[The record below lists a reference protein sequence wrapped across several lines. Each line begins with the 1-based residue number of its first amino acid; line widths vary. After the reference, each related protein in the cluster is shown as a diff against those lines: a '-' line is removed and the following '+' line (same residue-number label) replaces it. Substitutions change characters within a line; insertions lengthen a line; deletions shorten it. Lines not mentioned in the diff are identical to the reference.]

1 MDEFIKIVI
10 LGIVQGITEFLPISS
25 NAHLI
30 MLERL
35 LDYHNHNE
43 ILNLVFHL
51 GSLLAIITY
60 FFSELLGLLKK
71 PKMIFNIITATIP
84 VIIVGYFVYKY
95 RLINYGYFSIK
106 IIAVTS
112 IIFGILLFISDKI
125 SHSKTLYKDL
135 NLKSSLVIGLF
146 QIISLIPGVSRSG
159 ITLTAGRFLGYS
171 RFEAAKFSF
180 FLSIPTTAGACFLGI
195 VDLIKTN
202 NSDLNYIAIV
212 AFISSF
218 LSSYLTIKL
227 FLSFISK
234 FNLNIFIYYRIILGI
249 LILLFLYRIT

>member
-1 MDEFIKIVI
+1 MDELIKIII
-10 LGIVQGITEFLPISS
+10 LGIVQGIAEFLPISS

-30 MLERL
+30 MVEQL

-71 PKMIFNIITATIP
+71 PKMIFNIIAATIP
-84 VIIVGYFVYKY
+84 VIIIGYFVHKF
-95 RLINYGYFSIK
+95 RLINYEYFSIK
-106 IIAVTS
+106 IIAITLIV
-112 IIFGILLFISDKI
+112 FGIILFISDKI
-125 SHSKTLYKDL
+125 NHSKILYKDL
-135 NLKSSLVIGLF
+135 NLKSSLIIGLF

-180 FLSIPTTAGACFLGI
+180 FLSIPTTAGACFLG
-195 VDLIKTN
+195 VLDLIKTN
-202 NSDLNYIAIV
+202 NSDLNYIAIIG
-212 AFISSF
+212 FITSF
-218 LSSYLTIKL
+218 LSSYLTIKF

-234 FNLNIFIYYRIILGI
+234 FNLNIFIYYRIILGVFI
-249 LILLFLYRIT
+249 LSFL

>member
-1 MDEFIKIVI
+1 MDELIKIII
-10 LGIVQGITEFLPISS
+10 LGIVQGIAEFLPISS

-30 MLERL
+30 MVEQL

-60 FFSELLGLLKK
+60 FFTELLGLLKK

-84 VIIVGYFVYKY
+84 VIIVGYFVHKF
-95 RLINYGYFSIK
+95 RLINYEYFSIK
-106 IIAVTS
+106 IIAITLIV
-112 IIFGILLFISDKI
+112 FGIILFISDKI
-125 SHSKTLYKDL
+125 NHSKILYKDL
-135 NLKSSLVIGLF
+135 NLKSSSIIGLF

-180 FLSIPTTAGACFLGI
+180 FLSIPTTAGACFLG
-195 VDLIKTN
+195 VLDLIKTN
-202 NSDLNYIAIV
+202 NSDLNYIAII
-212 AFISSF
+212 AFITSF
-218 LSSYLTIKL
+218 LSSFFTIKF
-227 FLSFISK
+227 FLAFISK
-234 FNLNIFIYYRIILGI
+234 FNLNIFIYYRIILGVF
-249 LILLFLYRIT
+249 ILLFL

>member
-1 MDEFIKIVI
+1 MDELIKIII
-10 LGIVQGITEFLPISS
+10 LGIVQGVAEFLPISS

-30 MLERL
+30 MVEQL

-71 PKMIFNIITATIP
+71 PKMIFNIIAATIP
-84 VIIVGYFVYKY
+84 VIIVGYFVHKF
-95 RLINYGYFSIK
+95 RLINYEYFSIK
-106 IIAVTS
+106 IIAITLIV
-112 IIFGILLFISDKI
+112 FGIILFISDKI
-125 SHSKTLYKDL
+125 NHSKILYKDL
-135 NLKSSLVIGLF
+135 NIKSSLIIGLF

-180 FLSIPTTAGACFLGI
+180 FLSIPTTAGACFLG
-195 VDLIKTN
+195 VLDLIKTN
-202 NSDLNYIAIV
+202 NSDLNYIAII
-212 AFISSF
+212 AFITSF
-218 LSSYLTIKL
+218 LSFYQYQQLL
-227 FLSFISK
+227 ERVFLGS
-234 FNLNIFIYYRIILGI
+234 
-249 LILLFLYRIT
+249 

>member
-71 PKMIFNIITATIP
+71 PKMIFNIIAATIP

-112 IIFGILLFISDKI
+112 IILEFFYL
-125 SHSKTLYKDL
+125 
-135 NLKSSLVIGLF
+135 LVIKL
-146 QIISLIPGVSRSG
+146 VTRKH
-159 ITLTAGRFLGYS
+159 Y
-171 RFEAAKFSF
+171 
-180 FLSIPTTAGACFLGI
+180 
-195 VDLIKTN
+195 IK
-202 NSDLNYIAIV
+202 
-212 AFISSF
+212 
-218 LSSYLTIKL
+218 
-227 FLSFISK
+227 
-234 FNLNIFIYYRIILGI
+234 I
-249 LILLFLYRIT
+249 LI

>member
-1 MDEFIKIVI
+1 VDELIKIII
-10 LGIVQGITEFLPISS
+10 LGIVQGIAEFLPISS

-30 MLERL
+30 MVEQL

-51 GSLLAIITY
+51 GSLLAIIIY

-71 PKMIFNIITATIP
+71 PKMIFNIIVATIP
-84 VIIVGYFVYKY
+84 VIIVGYFVHKF
-95 RLINYGYFSIK
+95 RLLNYEYFSIK
-106 IIAVTS
+106 IIAVTL
-112 IIFGILLFISDKI
+112 IIFGIILFISDKI
-125 SHSKTLYKDL
+125 NHSKTLYEDL
-135 NLKSSLVIGLF
+135 NIKSSLVIGFF

-180 FLSIPTTAGACFLGI
+180 FLSIPTTAGACFLG
-195 VDLIKTN
+195 VLDLIKTN
-202 NSDLNYIAIV
+202 NSDLNYIAVV
-212 AFISSF
+212 AFIASF
-218 LSSYLTIKL
+218 FSSYLTIKF

-234 FNLNIFIYYRIILGI
+234 FNLNIFIYYRVTLGVF
-249 LILLFLYRIT
+249 ILLFL

>member
-1 MDEFIKIVI
+1 MDELIKIII
-10 LGIVQGITEFLPISS
+10 LGIVQGIAEFLPISS

-30 MLERL
+30 MVEQL

-51 GSLLAIITY
+51 GSLLAIIIY

-71 PKMIFNIITATIP
+71 PKMIFNIIVATIP
-84 VIIVGYFVYKY
+84 VIIVGYFVHKF
-95 RLINYGYFSIK
+95 RLLNYEYFSIK
-106 IIAVTS
+106 IIAVTL
-112 IIFGILLFISDKI
+112 IIFGIILFISDKI
-125 SHSKTLYKDL
+125 NHSKTLYEDL
-135 NLKSSLVIGLF
+135 NIKSSLVIGFF

-180 FLSIPTTAGACFLGI
+180 FLSIPTTAGACFLG
-195 VDLIKTN
+195 VLDLIKTN
-202 NSDLNYIAIV
+202 NSDLNYIAVV
-212 AFISSF
+212 AFIASF
-218 LSSYLTIKL
+218 FSSYLTIKF

-234 FNLNIFIYYRIILGI
+234 FNLNIFIYYRVTLGVF
-249 LILLFLYRIT
+249 ILLFL

>member
-1 MDEFIKIVI
+1 MDELIKIII
-10 LGIVQGITEFLPISS
+10 LGIVQGIAEFLPISS

-30 MLERL
+30 MVEQL

-51 GSLLAIITY
+51 GSLLAIIIY

-71 PKMIFNIITATIP
+71 PKMIFNIIVATIP
-84 VIIVGYFVYKY
+84 VIIVGYFVHKFH
-95 RLINYGYFSIK
+95 LLNYEYFSIK
-106 IIAVTS
+106 IIAVTL
-112 IIFGILLFISDKI
+112 IIFGIILFISDKI
-125 SHSKTLYKDL
+125 NHSKTLYEDL
-135 NLKSSLVIGLF
+135 NIKSSLVIGFF

-180 FLSIPTTAGACFLGI
+180 FLSIPTTAGACFLG
-195 VDLIKTN
+195 VLDLIKTN
-202 NSDLNYIAIV
+202 NSDLNYIAVV
-212 AFISSF
+212 AFITSF
-218 LSSYLTIKL
+218 FSSYLTIKF

-234 FNLNIFIYYRIILGI
+234 FNLNIFIYYRVTLGVF
-249 LILLFLYRIT
+249 ILLFL

>member
-1 MDEFIKIVI
+1 MDELIKIII
-10 LGIVQGITEFLPISS
+10 LGIVQGVAEFLPISS

-30 MLERL
+30 MVEQL

-71 PKMIFNIITATIP
+71 PKMIFNIIAATIP
-84 VIIVGYFVYKY
+84 VIIIGYFVHKF
-95 RLINYGYFSIK
+95 RLINYEYFSIK
-106 IIAVTS
+106 IIAITLIV
-112 IIFGILLFISDKI
+112 FGIILFISDKI
-125 SHSKTLYKDL
+125 NHSKILYKDL
-135 NLKSSLVIGLF
+135 NLKSSLIIGLF

-180 FLSIPTTAGACFLGI
+180 FLSIPTTAGACFLG
-195 VDLIKTN
+195 VLDLIKTN
-202 NSDLNYIAIV
+202 NSDLNYIAIIG
-212 AFISSF
+212 FITSF
-218 LSSYLTIKL
+218 LSSYLTIKF

-234 FNLNIFIYYRIILGI
+234 FNLNIFIYYRIILGVFI
-249 LILLFLYRIT
+249 LSFL

>member
-1 MDEFIKIVI
+1 MDELIKIII
-10 LGIVQGITEFLPISS
+10 LGIVQGVAEFLPISS

-30 MLERL
+30 MVEQL

-60 FFSELLGLLKK
+60 FFAELLGLLKK
-71 PKMIFNIITATIP
+71 PKMIFNIIAATIP
-84 VIIVGYFVYKY
+84 VIIVGYFVHKF
-95 RLINYGYFSIK
+95 RLINYEYFSVK
-106 IIAVTS
+106 IIAITLIV
-112 IIFGILLFISDKI
+112 FGIILFISDKI
-125 SHSKTLYKDL
+125 NHSKILYKDL
-135 NLKSSLVIGLF
+135 NIKSSLIIGLF

-180 FLSIPTTAGACFLGI
+180 FLSIPTTAGACFLG
-195 VDLIKTN
+195 VLDLIKTN
-202 NSDLNYIAIV
+202 NSDLNYIAII
-212 AFISSF
+212 AFITSF
-218 LSSYLTIKL
+218 LSSYLTIKF

-234 FNLNIFIYYRIILGI
+234 FNLNIFIYYRVILGVF
-249 LILLFLYRIT
+249 ILLFL

>member
-1 MDEFIKIVI
+1 MDELIKIII
-10 LGIVQGITEFLPISS
+10 LGIVQGIAEFLPISS

-30 MLERL
+30 MVEQL

-60 FFSELLGLLKK
+60 FFAELLGLLKK
-71 PKMIFNIITATIP
+71 PKMIFNIIAATIP
-84 VIIVGYFVYKY
+84 VIIIGYFVHKF
-95 RLINYGYFSIK
+95 RLINYEYFSIK
-106 IIAVTS
+106 IIAITLIV
-112 IIFGILLFISDKI
+112 FGIILFISDKI
-125 SHSKTLYKDL
+125 NHSKILYKDL
-135 NLKSSLVIGLF
+135 NIKSSLIIGLF

-180 FLSIPTTAGACFLGI
+180 FLSIPTTAGACFLG
-195 VDLIKTN
+195 VLDLIKTN
-202 NSDLNYIAIV
+202 NSDLNYIAII
-212 AFISSF
+212 AFITSF
-218 LSSYLTIKL
+218 LSSYLTIKF

-234 FNLNIFIYYRIILGI
+234 FNLNIFIYYRIILGVFI
-249 LILLFLYRIT
+249 LSFL

>member
-1 MDEFIKIVI
+1 MDELIKIII
-10 LGIVQGITEFLPISS
+10 LGIVQGIAEFLPISS

-30 MLERL
+30 MVEQL

-60 FFSELLGLLKK
+60 FFAELLGLLKK
-71 PKMIFNIITATIP
+71 PKMIFNIIAATIP
-84 VIIVGYFVYKY
+84 VIIIGYFVHKF
-95 RLINYGYFSIK
+95 RLINYEYFSIK
-106 IIAVTS
+106 IIAITLIV
-112 IIFGILLFISDKI
+112 FGIILFISDKI
-125 SHSKTLYKDL
+125 NHSKILYKDL
-135 NLKSSLVIGLF
+135 NIKSSLIIGLF

-180 FLSIPTTAGACFLGI
+180 FLSIPTTAGACFLG
-195 VDLIKTN
+195 VLDLIKTN
-202 NSDLNYIAIV
+202 NSDLNYIAII
-212 AFISSF
+212 AFITSF
-218 LSSYLTIKL
+218 LSSYLTIKF

-234 FNLNIFIYYRIILGI
+234 FNLNIFIYYRVILGVF
-249 LILLFLYRIT
+249 ILLFL

>member
-1 MDEFIKIVI
+1 MDELNKIII
-10 LGIVQGITEFLPISS
+10 LGIIQGVAEFLPISS

-30 MLERL
+30 MAEQL

-71 PKMIFNIITATIP
+71 PKMIFNIVAATIP
-84 VIIVGYFVYKY
+84 VIIVGYFVHKF
-95 RLINYGYFSIK
+95 RLINYEYFSIK
-106 IIAVTS
+106 IIAITLIV
-112 IIFGILLFISDKI
+112 FGIILFVSDKI
-125 SHSKTLYKDL
+125 NHSKILYKDL
-135 NLKSSLVIGLF
+135 NLKGSLIIGLF

-195 VDLIKTN
+195 LDLIKTN
-202 NSDLNYIAIV
+202 NSDLNYIAII
-212 AFISSF
+212 AFIASFRLLIVTGKQIGRAHVLNSSH
-218 LSSYLTIKL
+218 
-227 FLSFISK
+227 
-234 FNLNIFIYYRIILGI
+234 
-249 LILLFLYRIT
+249 

>member
-1 MDEFIKIVI
+1 MDELIKIII
-10 LGIVQGITEFLPISS
+10 LGIVQGVGEFLPISS

-30 MLERL
+30 MVEQL

-60 FFSELLGLLKK
+60 FFAELLGLLKK
-71 PKMIFNIITATIP
+71 PKMIFNIIAATIP
-84 VIIVGYFVYKY
+84 VIIIGYFVHKF
-95 RLINYGYFSIK
+95 RLINYEYFSIK
-106 IIAVTS
+106 IIAITLIV
-112 IIFGILLFISDKI
+112 FGIILFISDKI
-125 SHSKTLYKDL
+125 NHSKILYKDL
-135 NLKSSLVIGLF
+135 NLKSSLIIGLF

-180 FLSIPTTAGACFLGI
+180 FLSIPTTAGACFLG
-195 VDLIKTN
+195 VLDLIKTN
-202 NSDLNYIAIV
+202 NSDLNYIAIIG
-212 AFISSF
+212 FITSF
-218 LSSYLTIKL
+218 LSSYLTIKF

-234 FNLNIFIYYRIILGI
+234 FNLNIFIYYRIILGVFI
-249 LILLFLYRIT
+249 LSFL

>member
-1 MDEFIKIVI
+1 MDEFIKIII

-30 MLERL
+30 MLEQL

-51 GSLLAIITY
+51 GSLFAIVTY

-71 PKMIFNIITATIP
+71 PKMIFNIIAATIP
-84 VIIVGYFVYKY
+84 VIIVGYFVHKF
-95 RLINYGYFSIK
+95 RLINYEYFSIK
-106 IIAVTS
+106 IIAITL
-112 IIFGILLFISDKI
+112 IFFGIILFISDKI
-125 SHSKTLYKDL
+125 NHSKILYKDL
-135 NLKSSLVIGLF
+135 NLKSSLIIGLF

-180 FLSIPTTAGACFLGI
+180 FLSIPTTAGACFLG
-195 VDLIKTN
+195 VLDLIKTN

-212 AFISSF
+212 AFITSF
-218 LSSYLTIKL
+218 LSSYLTIKF

-234 FNLNIFIYYRIILGI
+234 FNLNIFIYYRISLGTF
-249 LILLFLYRIT
+249 ILLFL

>member
-1 MDEFIKIVI
+1 MDELIKIII

-30 MLERL
+30 MVEQL

-60 FFSELLGLLKK
+60 FFAELLGLLKK
-71 PKMIFNIITATIP
+71 PKMIFNIIAATIP
-84 VIIVGYFVYKY
+84 VIIIGYFFHKF
-95 RLINYGYFSIK
+95 RLINYEYFSIK
-106 IIAVTS
+106 IIAITLIV
-112 IIFGILLFISDKI
+112 FGIILFISDKI
-125 SHSKTLYKDL
+125 NHSKILYKDL
-135 NLKSSLVIGLF
+135 NIKSSLIIGLF

-180 FLSIPTTAGACFLGI
+180 FLSIPTTAGACFLG
-195 VDLIKTN
+195 VLDLIKTN
-202 NSDLNYIAIV
+202 NSDLNYIAII
-212 AFISSF
+212 AFITSF
-218 LSSYLTIKL
+218 LSSYLTIKF

-234 FNLNIFIYYRIILGI
+234 FNLNIFIYYRIILGTF
-249 LILLFLYRIT
+249 ILLFL

>member
-1 MDEFIKIVI
+1 MDELNKIII
-10 LGIVQGITEFLPISS
+10 LGIIQGVAEFLPISS

-30 MLERL
+30 MAEQL

-71 PKMIFNIITATIP
+71 PKMIFNILSSTIP
-84 VIIVGYFVYKY
+84 VIIVGYFVHKF
-95 RLINYGYFSIK
+95 RLINYEYFSIK
-106 IIAVTS
+106 IIAITLIV
-112 IIFGILLFISDKI
+112 FGIILFVSDKI
-125 SHSKTLYKDL
+125 NHSKILYKDL
-135 NLKSSLVIGLF
+135 NLKGSLIIGLF

-195 VDLIKTN
+195 LDLIKTN
-202 NSDLNYIAIV
+202 NSDLNYIAII
-212 AFISSF
+212 AFIASF
-218 LSSYLTIKL
+218 LSSYLTIKF
-227 FLSFISK
+227 FLTFISK
-234 FNLNIFIYYRIILGI
+234 FNLNIFVYYRVILGVF
-249 LILLFLYRIT
+249 ILLFI

>member
-1 MDEFIKIVI
+1 MDELIKIII
-10 LGIVQGITEFLPISS
+10 LGIVQGIAEFLPISS

-30 MLERL
+30 MVEQL

-60 FFSELLGLLKK
+60 FFAELLGLLKK
-71 PKMIFNIITATIP
+71 PKMIFNIIAATIP
-84 VIIVGYFVYKY
+84 VIIIGYFVHKF
-95 RLINYGYFSIK
+95 RLINYEYFSIK
-106 IIAVTS
+106 IIAITL
-112 IIFGILLFISDKI
+112 IFFGIILFISDKI
-125 SHSKTLYKDL
+125 NHSKILYKDL
-135 NLKSSLVIGLF
+135 NLKSSLIIGLF

-180 FLSIPTTAGACFLGI
+180 FLSIPTTAGACFLG
-195 VDLIKTN
+195 VLDLIKTN
-202 NSDLNYIAIV
+202 NSDLNYIAIIG
-212 AFISSF
+212 FITSF
-218 LSSYLTIKL
+218 LSSYLTIKF

-234 FNLNIFIYYRIILGI
+234 FNLNIFIYYRIILGVFI
-249 LILLFLYRIT
+249 LSFL

>member
-84 VIIVGYFVYKY
+84 VIVVGYLVYKF

-106 IIAVTS
+106 IIAIAL
-112 IIFGILLFISDKI
+112 IIFGILLFVSDKI
-125 SHSKTLYKDL
+125 NHSKTLYKDL
-135 NLKSSLVIGLF
+135 NLKSSLVIGMF

-195 VDLIKTN
+195 IDLIKTN

-212 AFISSF
+212 AFITSF
-218 LSSYLTIKL
+218 LSSYLTIKF

-234 FNLNIFIYYRIILGI
+234 FNLNIFIYYRIILGTF
-249 LILLFLYRIT
+249 ILLFL

>member
-1 MDEFIKIVI
+1 MDELIKIII
-10 LGIVQGITEFLPISS
+10 LGIVQGVAEFLPISS

-30 MLERL
+30 MVEQL

-71 PKMIFNIITATIP
+71 PKMIFNIIAATIP
-84 VIIVGYFVYKY
+84 AIILGYFVHKF
-95 RLINYGYFSIK
+95 RLINYEYFSIK
-106 IIAVTS
+106 IIAITLIV
-112 IIFGILLFISDKI
+112 FGIILFISDKI
-125 SHSKTLYKDL
+125 NHSKILYKDL
-135 NLKSSLVIGLF
+135 NIKSSLIIGLF

-180 FLSIPTTAGACFLGI
+180 FLSIPTTAGACFVGI
-195 VDLIKTN
+195 LDLIKTN
-202 NSDLNYIAIV
+202 NSDLNYIAII
-212 AFISSF
+212 AFITSF
-218 LSSYLTIKL
+218 LSSYLTIKF

-234 FNLNIFIYYRIILGI
+234 FNLNIFIYYRVILGVF
-249 LILLFLYRIT
+249 ILLFL

>member
-1 MDEFIKIVI
+1 MDELIKIII
-10 LGIVQGITEFLPISS
+10 LGIVQGVAEFLPISS

-30 MLERL
+30 MIEQLIG
-35 LDYHNHNE
+35 YHNHNE

-60 FFSELLGLLKK
+60 FFSELLGLLKRT
-71 PKMIFNIITATIP
+71 KMIFNIITATIP
-84 VIIVGYFVYKY
+84 VIIVGYFVHKF
-95 RLINYGYFSIK
+95 RLINYEYFSIK
-106 IIAVTS
+106 IIALTL
-112 IIFGILLFISDKI
+112 IIFGIILFISDKI
-125 SHSKTLYKDL
+125 NHSKILYKDL

-180 FLSIPTTAGACFLGI
+180 FLSIPTTAGACFLG
-195 VDLIKTN
+195 VLDLIKTN

-212 AFISSF
+212 AFITSF
-218 LSSYLTIKL
+218 LSSYLTIKF

-234 FNLNIFIYYRIILGI
+234 FNLNIFIYYRIILGVS
-249 LILLFLYRIT
+249 ILLFL

>member
-1 MDEFIKIVI
+1 MDELIKIII
-10 LGIVQGITEFLPISS
+10 LGIVQGIAEFLPISS

-30 MLERL
+30 MVEQL

-60 FFSELLGLLKK
+60 FFAELLGLLKK
-71 PKMIFNIITATIP
+71 PKMIFNIIAATIP
-84 VIIVGYFVYKY
+84 VIIIGYFVHKF
-95 RLINYGYFSIK
+95 RLINYEYFSIK
-106 IIAVTS
+106 IIAITLIV
-112 IIFGILLFISDKI
+112 FGIILFISDKI
-125 SHSKTLYKDL
+125 NHSKILYKDL
-135 NLKSSLVIGLF
+135 NLKSSLIIGLF

-180 FLSIPTTAGACFLGI
+180 FLSIPTTAGACFLG
-195 VDLIKTN
+195 VLDLIKTN
-202 NSDLNYIAIV
+202 NSDLNYIAIIG
-212 AFISSF
+212 FITSF
-218 LSSYLTIKL
+218 LSSYLTIKF

-234 FNLNIFIYYRIILGI
+234 FNLNIFIYYRIILGVFI
-249 LILLFLYRIT
+249 LSFL